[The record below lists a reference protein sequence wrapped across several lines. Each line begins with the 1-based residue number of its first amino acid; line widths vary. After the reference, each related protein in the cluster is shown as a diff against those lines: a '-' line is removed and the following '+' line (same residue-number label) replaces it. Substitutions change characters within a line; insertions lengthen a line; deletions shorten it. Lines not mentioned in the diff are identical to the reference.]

1 VASRAKTG
9 REKGT
14 RTSSTADSGSVAER
28 LLRMLSVVAE
38 ADGDFG
44 IKDVADRLG
53 LAPSTVHRM
62 LHVLQRNGFVDRT
75 AQRRYHI
82 GMEFY
87 RIAALAVDSQPLTEL
102 ARPFMARVV
111 SETGETCLFGAYHAH
126 DQTLSFV
133 AKVDSPQPLRYRVI
147 MHQPFHIVWGAS
159 GRSVLAFLDDATIE
173 EIARHD
179 YFSPNDGRMLD
190 KTELRAAIARI
201 RKRHYAV
208 TRGHAWAGSV
218 GIGTPV
224 FGPGGRI
231 VGTLSVTIPEFRF
244 ASRDEAKVAKVLLQ
258 QAKLL
263 SRALGARPGATALP
277 KSMKR
282 QREAKADAKP

>member
-1 VASRAKTG
+1 V
-9 REKGT
+9 
-14 RTSSTADSGSVAER
+14 SVAER
-28 LLRMLSVVAE
+28 LLRLLAVVAE

-44 IKDVADRLG
+44 VKDVSDRLG

-62 LHVLQRNGFVDRT
+62 LHVMQRNGFVERT
-75 AQRRYHI
+75 AQRRYRI

-102 ARPFMARVV
+102 ARPFMAKVV
-111 SETGETCLFGAYHAH
+111 EETGETCLFGAYHGH

-159 GRSVLAFLDDATIE
+159 GRSVLAFLDDAAID
-173 EIARHD
+173 EITRHD
-179 YFSPNDGRMLD
+179 YFAPNDGRMLD
-190 KTELRAAIARI
+190 KAELRAAIARI
-201 RKRHYAV
+201 RKRRYAV

-224 FGPGGRI
+224 FGPGNRI

-258 QAKLL
+258 QAQLL
-263 SRALGARPGATALP
+263 SQALGARPGAAP
-277 KSMKR
+277 PAKSPRR
-282 QREAKADAKP
+282 QREATADAKS